1 MDDITNTGFIF
12 VDGIAV
18 FRPVGRRTLQQGVVL
33 LRDVIARANAQRIR
47 KLMLVIT
54 EVTGY
59 EIPSLAMRSSI
70 VREWADAA
78 GGGVSIAVVCRPEYI
93 DPQKFG
99 IKVATSLGMI
109 ADVFESESEA
119 MDWLRGLD

>member
-1 MDDITNTGFIF
+1 MVDPIHTEFVF

-18 FRPVGRRTLQQGVVL
+18 FRPVGRRTLQQGIVL
-33 LRDVIARANAQRIR
+33 LRDAIARANAQRID

-59 EIPSLAMRSSI
+59 EVPSLAMRSSM
-70 VREWADAA
+70 VRQWADAA
-78 GGGVSIAVVCRPEYI
+78 GGRVCVAVVCRPEYI

-99 IKVATSLGMI
+99 IKVATSLGMV
-109 ADVFESESEA
+109 ADVFESEGEA
-119 MDWLRGLD
+119 ADWLRGQE

>member
-1 MDDITNTGFIF
+1 MDDLTNTEFIF

-18 FRPVGRRTLQQGVVL
+18 YRPVGRSTLQQGVML
-33 LRDVIARANAQRIR
+33 LRDVIGRANAQRIG

-54 EVTGY
+54 DVTGY
-59 EIPSLAMRSSI
+59 EVPSLAMRSSM
-70 VREWADAA
+70 VREWAGAA
-78 GGGVSIAVVCRPEYI
+78 GGCLCIAIVCRPEYI

-99 IKVATSLGMI
+99 IKVATSLGMT

-119 MDWLRGLD
+119 MEWLRGLD